1 MLTLKLIL
9 SVLAIYLIGY
19 ALFKLILPV
28 TRRHLV
34 EKLALSFGLGTGTIS
49 LVMVLMFHARVEVD
63 LANLLLIFCPLVI
76 GFLYIARKTPFGQKL
91 SKSSIHT
98 SPVFSPKDISV
109 LEIFLI
115 IVIVVS
121 IGLVSFQAL
130 LKPMFT
136 YDALSIWAFK
146 AKIFFKEQSIF
157 TDDFYDS
164 DRLHYHPRYPLL
176 IPLVENWIYNCL
188 GCVNDRLV
196 KVIFPLFYISL
207 ISVFYTTQRRLFS
220 RRYSLIFTA
229 LLATIPAFVRS
240 DKGGAAFSGYADVP
254 LAFFYTTSIIYLFFW
269 MKYRKKEDIIVS
281 AIFSGLSMFT
291 KNEGL
296 GLFAV
301 TVFCLCIFVLFN
313 SQKEIIK
320 QNIKSFSVYI
330 IIPILIIL
338 PWFIISSGM
347 PAFLEEENYPGHL
360 TMSTIIENFSRT
372 PVILSSFLKE
382 FLDIKRW
389 NVFWILFGIAL
400 ISSFRFTL
408 KSSIKYILLILLLD
422 FSMFVLVYII
432 TPWDVK
438 ALISCSM
445 TRLIIQITPLAVFL
459 SAYQIE
465 MISNST
471 DIKNK

>member
-1 MLTLKLIL
+1 MLIFKLFLSIL
-9 SVLAIYLIGY
+9 TIYLIGFAVLKY
-19 ALFKLILPV
+19 ILLNA
-28 TRRHLV
+28 RRHVL
-34 EKLALSFGLGTGTIS
+34 ETLALSFGLGTGVIA

-63 LANLLLIFCPLVI
+63 LTNLLLFFAPVLI
-76 GFLYIARKTPFGQKL
+76 GLFYAESKQRFRQNISNTNINNSGPFL
-91 SKSSIHT
+91 SKDFNI
-98 SPVFSPKDISV
+98 

-115 IVIVVS
+115 IVILVS

-130 LKPMFT
+130 FKPMFT

-146 AKIFFKEQSIF
+146 AKIFFKEQTIF

-164 DRLHYHPRYPLL
+164 DRLHYHPQYPLL
-176 IPLVENWIYNCL
+176 IPLVENWIYNCM

-220 RRYSLIFTA
+220 RQYSLIFTA
-229 LLATIPAFVRS
+229 LLATVPAFVRS
-240 DKGGAAFSGYADVP
+240 DKGGAAFSGYVDIP
-254 LAFFYTTSIIYLFFW
+254 LAFFYTTSVIYLFFW
-269 MKYRKKEDIIVS
+269 MKYRKREDIIIS

-313 SQKEIIK
+313 SKKGIIK
-320 QNIKSFSVYI
+320 QNIKSLSVYI

-338 PWFIISSGM
+338 PWLILSLGM
-347 PAFLEEENYPGHL
+347 PTFLEEENYPGRL
-360 TMSTIIENFSRT
+360 TIGTIVGNLSRT
-372 PVILSSFLKE
+372 PVILSSFCKE
-382 FLDIKRW
+382 FLDVKRW
-389 NVFWILFGIAL
+389 NVFWILSGIAVL
-400 ISSFRFTL
+400 GCFKFTL
-408 KSSIKYILLILLLD
+408 KSPIKYILLILLLD
-422 FSMFVLVYII
+422 FTMFVLIYVI

-459 SAYQIE
+459 STHQIG
-465 MISNST
+465 MILNST
-471 DIKNK
+471 DIKDK